1 MHAVVVVQARLRA
14 PAHMEG
20 GVDIRLAEIHDLAQ
34 LVPVVHLLEVHGL
47 DGCPRDDHAVV
58 AVILH
63 LVEGLIE
70 GLEVCRRDMGGCVA
84 GRLHQGHVHLNG
96 GIGQQAGN
104 LGLGGDLG
112 GHQVEDEDLQRA
124 DVLGK
129 GALTV
134 HDEDVFVVE
143 GIVSGQG
150 LGDDQRHS
158 VVLLWGS
165 F

>member
-1 MHAVVVVQARLRA
+1 M
-14 PAHMEG
+14 G
-20 GVDIRLAEIHDLAQ
+20 
-34 LVPVVHLLEVHGL
+34 
-47 DGCPRDDHAVV
+47 
-58 AVILH
+58 
-63 LVEGLIE
+63 
-70 GLEVCRRDMGGCVA
+70 RRVA

-96 GIGQQAGN
+96 GIGQQAGD

-112 GHQVEDEDLQRA
+112 RHQVEDEDLQRA

-134 HDEDVFVVE
+134 HDEDIFVVE
-143 GIVSGQG
+143 GVVSGQG